1 MFKHRVAVV
10 EAHGDRSRVL
20 SRADIGLR
28 IGRAGFHR
36 ANLARSISKR
46 LTRPGLML
54 RRCVLALTVL
64 AFAGCSLL
72 PDLEESD
79 DSANRPAGSGARYN
93 RPYRVKGKTYVPLQS
108 AVGYKERG
116 RASWYGAE
124 SGPRTAS
131 GIRFDPRGL
140 TAAHKTLP
148 IPCKVR
154 VTNLRNGRQV
164 DVVITDRGPFAEDR
178 LIDLSKAAAERIGMR
193 GTAEVTIEYLGG

>member
-1 MFKHRVAVV
+1 
-10 EAHGDRSRVL
+10 
-20 SRADIGLR
+20 
-28 IGRAGFHR
+28 
-36 ANLARSISKR
+36 
-46 LTRPGLML
+46 ML

-164 DVVITDRGPFAEDR
+164 DVVITDRGPFSPDR